1 MIVNSPLIRK
11 SIENGAACRELAD
24 RSQISEERQSI
35 LMLKIEE
42 MESKK
47 LKNLEFSVQ
56 SEQAD
61 PEQKRECLR
70 EN

>member
-1 MIVNSPLIRK
+1 
-11 SIENGAACRELAD
+11 
-24 RSQISEERQSI
+24 
-35 LMLKIEE
+35 MLKIQE

-56 SEQAD
+56 SEQAN